1 MPISATGSSG
11 LKGRCCHPGVGRDPW
26 APAYAGA
33 HVPAG
38 TRGFTLVEL
47 LVVLAIVGLMSAV
60 VVFAMPDP
68 RGGLA
73 GEAETFA
80 ARAKA
85 ARDQSIIDARPIRL
99 EVDAGGYRFARQTRG
114 RWLPFG
120 EKPLRPAAWGEG
132 VRANAISVDFD
143 PTGIA
148 VPQSQVILQRGAE
161 RVSIAIGADGGVHVG
176 G

>member
-1 MPISATGSSG
+1 MPISATGS
-11 LKGRCCHPGVGRDPW
+11 RRAPGE
-26 APAYAGA
+26 
-33 HVPAG
+33 
-38 TRGFTLVEL
+38 RGFTLVEL
-47 LVVLAIVGLMSAV
+47 LVVLAIIGLMSAV

-73 GEAETFA
+73 GEAEAFA

-85 ARDQSIIDARPIRL
+85 ARDRSIIDSRPIRL

-114 RWLPFG
+114 RWMPFS
-120 EKPLRPAAWGEG
+120 EKPLRPAAWAEG

-148 VPQSQVILQRGAE
+148 VPQSQVILQRGEE

>member
-1 MPISATGSSG
+1 MPISATGSRRSS
-11 LKGRCCHPGVGRDPW
+11 HE
-26 APAYAGA
+26 
-33 HVPAG
+33 
-38 TRGFTLVEL
+38 RGFTLVEL
-47 LVVLAIVGLMSAV
+47 LVVLAIIGLMSAA

-68 RGGLA
+68 RGRLGE
-73 GEAETFA
+73 EAETFA

-85 ARDQSIIDARPIRL
+85 ARDQSIIDAKAIRL
-99 EVDAGGYRFARQTRG
+99 EVDAGGYRFERLTRG
-114 RWLPFG
+114 KWLPLS

-132 VRANAISVDFD
+132 TRANAASVDFD

-148 VPQSQVILQRGAE
+148 FPQSQVILQRGEE